1 MNWIMAAPKLKLTV
15 LFIYSPKERSE
26 NIIRIF
32 HSTLV
37 EIKEMSEEKKRI
49 LMVVT
54 ENCIHH

>member
-1 MNWIMAAPKLKLTV
+1 MAAPKLKLTV

-26 NIIRIF
+26 NIIRTF